1 MRTVAEESVVPADR
15 PEAGPWIMRLAFLV
29 VGLTVLISGVNYGL
43 RTEDGLV
50 GPGLM
55 PFAAGLVTTL
65 ATLAEAANAWRKQR
79 QTAADAGAANAIEEA
94 DEVDHLGRTSAQRN
108 RAVLWVFLVILAAV
122 LMSHVIGLLLS
133 LSLMVVALISVVE
146 RKPWWSGVVGGIGA
160 FLFGYGVFGVVLNV
174 PLPTG
179 MLGLI

>member
-1 MRTVAEESVVPADR
+1 
-15 PEAGPWIMRLAFLV
+15 MRLAFLV

-43 RTEDGLV
+43 RTEEGLV

-55 PFAAGLVTTL
+55 PFAAGLVTTI
-65 ATLAEAANAWRKQR
+65 ATLAEAANAWRKRR
-79 QTAADAGAANAIEEA
+79 QTASEAGEVNAIEDA

-108 RAVLWVFLVILAAV
+108 RAVLWVFLVILGAV

-133 LSLMVVALISVVE
+133 LSLMVVILISVVE
-146 RKPWWSGVVGGIGA
+146 RKPWWSGVAGGIA
-160 FLFGYGVFGVVLNV
+160 TFLFGYGVFGVVLNV

>member
-1 MRTVAEESVVPADR
+1 MSSVAEEPVVAAAR
-15 PEAGPWIMRLAFLV
+15 PQVVVGHRLAFLV
-29 VGLTVLISGVNYGL
+29 VGLTVLISGSHGL
-43 RTEDGLV
+43 RTEEGLV

-55 PFAAGLVTTL
+55 PFAAGLVTTI
-65 ATLAEAANAWRKQR
+65 ATWPRPPTRGASGTASEA
-79 QTAADAGAANAIEEA
+79 GEVNAIEDA

-108 RAVLWVFLVILAAV
+108 RAVLWVFLVILGAV

-133 LSLMVVALISVVE
+133 LSLMVVILVSVVE
-146 RKPWWSGVVGGIGA
+146 RKPWWSGVVGGIA
-160 FLFGYGVFGVVLNV
+160 TFLFGYGVFGVVLNV